1 MSSQLDKENGIFLKM
16 NQIDRFITNTCF
28 YCSKLTLWLTGFN
41 GEFKI
46 NNLLCMNVEMNV
58 MDE

>member
-1 MSSQLDKENGIFLKM
+1 M
-16 NQIDRFITNTCF
+16 F
-28 YCSKLTLWLTGFN
+28 YYSKLTLWHTGFN

>member
-28 YCSKLTLWLTGFN
+28 TVQS
-41 GEFKI
+41 
-46 NNLLCMNVEMNV
+46 
-58 MDE
+58 

>member
-1 MSSQLDKENGIFLKM
+1 M
-16 NQIDRFITNTCF
+16 F
-28 YCSKLTLWLTGFN
+28 YCSKLTLWHTGFN